1 MQHNTMAETLW
12 LAIDATII
20 AAVANCVSPLV
31 NAHLG
36 STNLALV
43 VIGAIV
49 TSVAAIAMPGIP
61 THPRKLRDSKLKIC
75 YRAVA
80 ALKVFWWSAAF
91 SVVMQTVLAF
101 RLIPSDWKLWICGA
115 ASCFLVESLLFWRGM
130 IAAYVSSVQLGVKTR
145 AMGMICGW
153 IPVVNL
159 VILLKIIHI
168 LDTETVVEEAK
179 ERLDA
184 SREDE
189 RICATK
195 YPILLVHGV
204 FFRDSD
210 VFDYWGR
217 IPDELRHNG
226 ATIYYGNHQSA
237 ASVRDSARELTERIR
252 DIVGMSGCGKVNV
265 IAHSKGGLDMRYAIA
280 RCGAAPYV
288 ASLTTINTPHRGCG
302 FADYLLSKASPL
314 TRHRVAS
321 AYNAAAERLGDPHPD
336 FLAAVRDLTQ
346 AGCSN
351 LNAEMLAEPFPAAQT
366 VRGVPN
372 NGMTSGMSANTDDGV
387 DDGTDTG
394 SALAE
399 PVNNGQFA
407 GIICHSVGSCL
418 GHAAGGR
425 FPLNFTHSLVKWF
438 DGPNDGL
445 VAKSSFPW
453 GDRFT
458 WLEPKGKRGISHA
471 DMIDLN
477 RENIPGFD
485 VREFYVQLVA
495 ELKQW
500 EL

>member
-36 STNLALV
+36 NTNLILV
-43 VIGAIV
+43 IMTAII
-49 TSVAAIAMPGIP
+49 TSVAAIAVPGIP
-61 THPRKLRDSKLKIC
+61 THPGKLRDRKLKIC
-75 YRAVA
+75 YRAAA

-91 SVVMQTVLAF
+91 SVIMQTVLAF
-101 RLIPSDWKLWICGA
+101 RLIPSDWKLWIGGA
-115 ASCFLVESLLFWRGM
+115 VSCFLVESLLFWRGM
-130 IAAYVSSVQLGVKTR
+130 IAAYVSSVQLGVKNR

-159 VILLKIIHI
+159 VMLLRIIRI

-189 RICATK
+189 RVCATK

-217 IPDELRHNG
+217 IPDELRRNG

-237 ASVRDSARELTERIR
+237 ASVRDSAHELTERIR
-252 DIVGMSGCGKVNV
+252 NIVEMTGCGKVNV

-302 FADYLLSKASPL
+302 FADYLLSKASPI
-314 TRHRVAS
+314 TRHRVAA

-346 AGCSN
+346 AGCSR
-351 LNAEMLAEPFPAAQT
+351 LNAEMRAEPYPVCRTVPDVPAD
-366 VRGVPN
+366 VP
-372 NGMTSGMSANTDDGV
+372 
-387 DDGTDTG
+387 DDGTADG
-394 SALAE
+394 PALAE
-399 PVNNGQFA
+399 PVNNGQFV

-418 GHAAGGR
+418 RHATGGR
-425 FPLNFTHSLVKWF
+425 FPLNFTHPLVKWF

-458 WLEPKGKRGISHA
+458 WLEPTKGDRGISHA

>member
-159 VILLKIIHI
+159 VMLLKIIHI

-195 YPILLVHGV
+195 YPILLV
-204 FFRDSD
+204 
-210 VFDYWGR
+210 
-217 IPDELRHNG
+217 P
-226 ATIYYGNHQSA
+226 
-237 ASVRDSARELTERIR
+237 
-252 DIVGMSGCGKVNV
+252 
-265 IAHSKGGLDMRYAIA
+265 
-280 RCGAAPYV
+280 
-288 ASLTTINTPHRGCG
+288 
-302 FADYLLSKASPL
+302 
-314 TRHRVAS
+314 
-321 AYNAAAERLGDPHPD
+321 
-336 FLAAVRDLTQ
+336 
-346 AGCSN
+346 
-351 LNAEMLAEPFPAAQT
+351 
-366 VRGVPN
+366 
-372 NGMTSGMSANTDDGV
+372 
-387 DDGTDTG
+387 
-394 SALAE
+394 
-399 PVNNGQFA
+399 
-407 GIICHSVGSCL
+407 
-418 GHAAGGR
+418 
-425 FPLNFTHSLVKWF
+425 
-438 DGPNDGL
+438 
-445 VAKSSFPW
+445 
-453 GDRFT
+453 
-458 WLEPKGKRGISHA
+458 
-471 DMIDLN
+471 
-477 RENIPGFD
+477 
-485 VREFYVQLVA
+485 
-495 ELKQW
+495 
-500 EL
+500 